1 MKHFKILGLTVLVL
15 AMAAVALAA
24 PFIVA
29 DPQSATK
36 YQMRLSS
43 DNGATWSA
51 WVQGDP
57 VGGQMKFDI
66 ASTPAG
72 SYKGEAQAG
81 GNVTVTDSTTGAV
94 STVWMWSVS
103 APFLLNKL
111 PGQKTINIKVIE

>member
-1 MKHFKILGLTVLVL
+1 MKRLALALAIL
-15 AMAAVALAA
+15 AMAVSVMAS

-36 YQMRLSS
+36 YQMRLSA

-81 GNVTVTDSTTGAV
+81 GNVTVTDSTTGNV